1 MARREDVFALKLT
14 NFRWGGKREGVLNRA
29 EQRHS
34 RVSPERESPCERVY
48 VGDSVY
54 AREVSL
60 ESCLYSR
67 FTLGVTCV
75 SVSL

>member
-1 MARREDVFALKLT
+1 VARREDVFALKLT
-14 NFRWGGKREGVLNRA
+14 NFRWGGKREGVA
-29 EQRHS
+29 QRHS